1 MCTLFTTLKTTFLA
15 FLLLSGSI
23 FAFLQP
29 ARAAEY
35 PKRANY
41 FLKWDL
47 TDSEVKELSKWD
59 VVIIDMENQLRNP
72 EKIKKLREYNPK
84 IVILAY
90 ITMQE
95 VRDDAA
101 TGPGEMRRRLVSGI
115 TSDWYFY
122 DKNGQK
128 MSFWPET
135 SMLNITNSC
144 PIVNGQRFNTYLARF
159 VSDQILGTGL
169 WDGVFYDN
177 GWGDVTWFSG
187 DRGDFNRDG
196 IAEVKPEAD
205 ALWRD
210 GVRTVFESTR
220 QLLVNK
226 NYLIVANQGPGHKYY
241 RDDVNGVMFENFPQ
255 FGWNYTM
262 DLFQY
267 QSKSTKP
274 HLIVINAN
282 TRNTGKK
289 DDYKT
294 MRFGLMSSML
304 EDNAYYSFD
313 FGDQRHGELWWY
325 DEYDVNI
332 GTPVAPALSQK
343 GQQNFVEDVWR
354 RDYTNGVAVVNAT
367 SQAQMVDLG
376 GEYEKIIG
384 KQDKITN
391 DGSIVDVVNVAPKD
405 GLMMLKTFQ
414 TVHNAVFNNGSFLRF
429 FDITGKRARNGFFVF
444 EEGYAGGA
452 KMYQGDLNGDGNE
465 EKIIVTGPKLEIF
478 DSNGGVV
485 LSERPFGNN
494 YSGDMNIAVG
504 KLFSGDNLQIVV
516 APATGGKIVV
526 YSPNGKILNPGIYP
540 FGEKYVG
547 GFSVGI
553 VPTVGGRAEG
563 AIVLGATQPGK
574 PNEILV
580 YDSRLSKIMKRFTTF
595 DKSVKTVLIIAVGD
609 INNDGKVEIAAL
621 PLTTKLPIVKLF
633 DTNGKAAGQ
642 FKVSTSFVQGPMVL
656 SIADANKDGVLELM
670 VMNK

>member
-1 MCTLFTTLKTTFLA
+1 MHTLFKTIKITFIA
-15 FLLLSGSI
+15 FLLLSGGVLGL
-23 FAFLQP
+23 FQP
-29 ARAAEY
+29 ARAIES
-35 PKRANY
+35 PKKANY

-47 TDSEVKELSKWD
+47 TDNEVKELSKWD
-59 VVIIDMENQLRNP
+59 VVIIDMENQVRNP

-128 MSFWPET
+128 MSFWPGT

-144 PIVNGQRFNTYLARF
+144 PLVNGQRFNTYLARF

-187 DRGDFNRDG
+187 DRADFNRDG
-196 IAEVKPEAD
+196 IAEVKAD
-205 ALWRD
+205 ADNIWRD
-210 GVRTVFESTR
+210 GVRTVFETTR
-220 QLLVNK
+220 KLLNNK
-226 NYLIVANQGPGHKYY
+226 NYLIVANQGGGHKYY

-267 QSKSTKP
+267 QQQSTKP
-274 HLIVINAN
+274 HLIVVNAN
-282 TRNTGKK
+282 TKNTGRQ

-294 MRFGLMSSML
+294 MRFGLTSSML
-304 EDNAYYSFD
+304 GDNAYYSFD
-313 FGDQRHGELWWY
+313 YGDQGHNDLWWY

-332 GTPVAPALSQK
+332 GAPVAPALSQNGK
-343 GQQNFVEDVWR
+343 QNFIEDVWR
-354 RDYTNGVAVVNAT
+354 RDYSNGVAVVNAT
-367 SQAQMVDLG
+367 GQTQTVDLG

-384 KQDKITN
+384 KQDKATN
-391 DGSIVDVVNVAPKD
+391 NGAIVDKINVPAKD
-405 GLMMLKTFQ
+405 GLLMLKTFQ

-429 FDITGKRARNGFFVF
+429 FDIAGKRARNGFFVF

-452 KMYQGDLNGDGNE
+452 KIYQGDLNGDGTE
-465 EKIIVTGPKLEIF
+465 EKIIVTGSKLEIF
-478 DSNGGVV
+478 GSNGSVV
-485 LSERPFGNN
+485 LSEYPFGNK
-494 YSGDMNIAVG
+494 YTGEMNIAVG
-504 KLFSGDNLQIVV
+504 KLFSGANLQIVV
-516 APATGGKIVV
+516 APAKGGKIVV
-526 YSPNGKILNPGIYP
+526 YNPDGKILNKGIYP
-540 FGEKYVG
+540 FGEKYTG

-553 VPTVGGRAEG
+553 VPTKGGKEEG
-563 AIVLGATQPGK
+563 KIILGAGEGRV
-574 PNEILV
+574 NEILV
-580 YDSRLSKIMKRFTTF
+580 YDSRLSKIEKRFTPY
-595 DKSVKTVLIIAVGD
+595 DKTVKMGLSIAVGD
-609 INNDGKVEIAAL
+609 INNDGKVEIATL
-621 PLTTKLPIVKLF
+621 PLTSKLPTVKLF
-633 DTNGKAAGQ
+633 DLNGKMTGQ